1 MSNST
6 KMHEEILN
14 TRQGE
19 PQMIKGRYNQVG
31 RPRMKARITLVE
43 TSKSIS
49 DEFLISTGTP
59 ITLIPQE
66 LAEEIGW
73 SRPALP
79 PTQFLR
85 SGQPIMGWPTQIQMT
100 LENQDG
106 AQTQKNLTAGIV
118 PGEQWPQEEPPTLG
132 MDMLQGFHANFSPR
146 RGAVELTKIP

>member
-1 MSNST
+1 
-6 KMHEEILN
+6 
-14 TRQGE
+14 
-19 PQMIKGRYNQVG
+19 MIKGRYNQVG